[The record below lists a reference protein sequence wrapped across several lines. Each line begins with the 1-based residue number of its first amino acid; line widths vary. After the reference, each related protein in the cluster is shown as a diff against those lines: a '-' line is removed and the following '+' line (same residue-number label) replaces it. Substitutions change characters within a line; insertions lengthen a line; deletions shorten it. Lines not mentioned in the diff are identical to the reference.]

1 MPRKSQWDDND
12 AMWAWVAKMRS
23 GGMSLSDIHGKLTF
37 EKKASFGLI
46 AVPSIDTLRYNLKRR
61 VLLQREASPLPP
73 EELIEHRGVLAY
85 IGKVLRRKISPPTSI
100 LNKGSVPNNIVFDF
114 SGFNTEPIGGPSP
127 RTESEEDADDEWQ
140 DSSKRSLGPDVFGQ
154 YEYLRQHLDCT
165 LVGRKV
171 NNALD
176 AVKRTTTEYNTERQQ
191 LLTRIMGDVES
202 AFAKILPFSKARI
215 AGALFQAIEPTE
227 KFLTGKSK
235 LTGRLPSADEALRPM
250 VVQVL
255 GSLTTSKANADLSKT
270 FRRMTTAQRNLKASL
285 SPEPMITKMVRD
297 SECDICTAK
306 PLDRAV
312 Q

>member
-23 GGMSLSDIHGKLTF
+23 GGMSLSDIHGKLTYDM
-37 EKKASFGLI
+37 KPSFGLI

-73 EELIEHRGVLAY
+73 EELTEHRGALAY
-85 IGKVLRRKISPPTSI
+85 IGKVLRRKISAPPSI
-100 LNKGSVPNNIVFDF
+100 LSKGSVPNKIRFDF
-114 SGFNTEPIGGPSP
+114 SGFDTESIDGPSP

-140 DSSKRSLGPDVFGQ
+140 ESSKRSLGPDVFGQ

-171 NNALD
+171 INALD
-176 AVKRTTTEYNTERQQ
+176 SVKRTTAEYNTERQK
-191 LLTRIMGDVES
+191 LLTRVVRDVES
-202 AFAKILPFSKARI
+202 EFTEILPFSKARI
-215 AGALFQAIEPTE
+215 AGVLFQTIEPTE
-227 KFLTGKSK
+227 KFRTGKSN
-235 LTGRLPSADEALRPM
+235 LTGRLPGADEVLRPT
-250 VVQVL
+250 VVKVF
-255 GSLTTSKANADLSKT
+255 GSLTASKANADLAKAL
-270 FRRMTTAQRNLKASL
+270 RKMATAQRNLKASL

-306 PLDRAV
+306 PLERAV
-312 Q
+312 K